1 MDGPVM
7 PLPPK
12 PVSATIRYDDG
23 TWVVVR
29 PSDIPGKYTY
39 RYWGDPDDDGDTDL
53 IAMNDH
59 NSGIW
64 AAMMAVVAMAQ
75 ISRKGDE

>member
-1 MDGPVM
+1 M

-29 PSDIPGKYTY
+29 PSRDGKGYLY

-59 NSGIW
+59 SSGIW
-64 AAMMAVVAMAQ
+64 AALMAVVVMAGVP
-75 ISRKGDE
+75 KDGDA

>member
-1 MDGPVM
+1 M

-12 PVSATIRYDDG
+12 PVSATIRYDDA

-29 PSDIPGKYTY
+29 PSKKHPGKMEY
-39 RYWGDPDDDGDTDL
+39 RHWGDPDDDGDTDL

-59 NSGIW
+59 SSGIW
-64 AAMMAVVAMAQ
+64 AAMMAVVVMAGVP
-75 ISRKGDE
+75 KDDDA